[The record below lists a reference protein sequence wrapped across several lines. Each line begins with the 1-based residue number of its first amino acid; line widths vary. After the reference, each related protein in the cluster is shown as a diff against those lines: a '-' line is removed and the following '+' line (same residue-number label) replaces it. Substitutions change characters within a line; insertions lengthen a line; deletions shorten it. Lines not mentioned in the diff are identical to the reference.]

1 MSVSAST
8 SPSPSAS
15 SSPNASMSSPQTT
28 VFSIIFAISLVHLLN
43 DSIQS
48 IIPAMFPILHESLNL
63 TYAQIGWIA
72 FTLNIT
78 ASFLQPL
85 IGLYTDARPKPYI
98 LPLGVAFSL
107 AGVVLLAYSG
117 TFALVLFSVMLLGIG
132 SSVLHPEASRVA
144 YLAAGARRGL
154 AQSIFQVG
162 GNIGQAL
169 APIFT
174 ALIFVPLGQ
183 HGIIWFTIA
192 AAVAIVVQIYVAKWY
207 KSHLS
212 LRKKAA
218 QTVKRTVSQLPK
230 STLWLALCVLVAL
243 LFSKFFYLSAMT
255 GFYSFFLIEHF
266 HMPVDRAQM
275 IIFSLLAA
283 GVVGTFFGGPLADKF
298 GRRNMI
304 WFSILGAAPFAILLP
319 YANMFWSVVLC
330 VFIGLIIL
338 SSSSVI
344 VVYAQELV
352 PGKVG
357 TVSGLFFG
365 LSFGL
370 GGVGSAALGTLADA
384 TSITFVIQLCAY
396 LPLLGLLAALLPSD
410 RKLKLAPDQMQ
421 ATETASADAAASD
434 KSNGNSLNS

>member
-1 MSVSAST
+1 MSVSAS
-8 SPSPSAS
+8 AS
-15 SSPNASMSSPQTT
+15 IGRPQAT

-48 IIPAMFPILHESLNL
+48 IVPAMFPILHESLKL

-78 ASFLQPL
+78 ASVLQPL

-98 LPLGVAFSL
+98 LPLGVGFSL
-107 AGVVLLAYSG
+107 IGVVLLAFAG
-117 TFALVLFSVMLLGIG
+117 TFSHVLFSVVLLGIG

-144 YLAAGARRGL
+144 YLAAGPRRGL

-183 HGIIWFTIA
+183 SGIIWFTIA

-207 KSHLS
+207 KNHLS
-212 LRKKAA
+212 QRTKTTQA
-218 QTVKRTVSQLPK
+218 VKRRATGLSK
-230 STLWLALCVLVAL
+230 GTLLLALIVLIML

-255 GFYSFFLIEHF
+255 GFYSFFLIENF
-266 HMPVDRAQM
+266 NMSVDRAQI
-275 IIFSLLAA
+275 IIFALLAA
-283 GVVGTFFGGPLADKF
+283 GVAGTFFGGPLADKF

-304 WFSILGAAPFAILLP
+304 WFSILGAAPFTLLLP
-319 YANMFWSVVLC
+319 YANMFWSIVLC

-344 VVYAQELV
+344 VVYAQELL

-370 GGVGSAALGTLADA
+370 GGLGSAAMGTLADA

-396 LPLLGLLAALLPSD
+396 LPLLGLLAAFLPSD
-410 RKLKLAPDQMQ
+410 HKLKLTPSPA
-421 ATETASADAAASD
+421 AEASGKQIS
-434 KSNGNSLNS
+434 G

>member
-1 MSVSAST
+1 MSLSAST
-8 SPSPSAS
+8 GS
-15 SSPNASMSSPQTT
+15 STSTNPGTNVGSPQTT

-48 IIPAMFPILHESLNL
+48 IIPAMFPILHESLKL

-98 LPLGVAFSL
+98 LPVGVGFSL
-107 AGVVLLAYSG
+107 VGVVMLAYAVS
-117 TFALVLFSVMLLGIG
+117 FPQILVAVVLLGIG

-144 YLAAGARRGL
+144 YLAAGPRRGL

-169 APIFT
+169 APVFT

-183 HGIIWFTIA
+183 FGIIWFTIA
-192 AAVAIVVQIYVAKWY
+192 AGIAIVVQIYVAKWY
-207 KSHLS
+207 KNHLS
-212 LRKKAA
+212 LRTKTS
-218 QTVKRTVSQLPK
+218 QTVKRRSTLLPK
-230 STLWLALCVLVAL
+230 RTLLVALFVLITL

-255 GFYSFFLIEHF
+255 GFYSFFLIQHF
-266 HMPVDRAQM
+266 NLPVDRAQM
-275 IIFSLLAA
+275 VIFALLGA
-283 GVVGTFFGGPLADKF
+283 GVVGTFFGGPLADRF

-304 WFSILGAAPFAILLP
+304 WFSILGAAPFSLLLP
-319 YANMFWSVVLC
+319 YVDMFWSIVLC
-330 VFIGLIIL
+330 VLIGLIIL

-344 VVYAQELV
+344 VVYAQELL

-370 GGVGSAALGTLADA
+370 GGVGSAAMGTLADA
-384 TSITFVIQLCAY
+384 TSIPFVIQLCAY
-396 LPLLGLLAALLPSD
+396 LPLLGLLAAFLPSD
-410 RKLKLAPDQMQ
+410 QKLKLAPVPD
-421 ATETASADAAASD
+421 ADAPA
-434 KSNGNSLNS
+434 N